1 MVKRHHL
8 DLSLGCDGLL
18 QEIWRKKPTLHV
30 FGHVHWGRGRQA
42 VFWDDCQRAYE
53 RLMSRKKRGP
63 IFDMIP
69 NACWLDAFK
78 VLFYGIRSVV
88 WQYAMLGGSSTGG
101 VMINA
106 AMQRGNTGKLVKGS
120 PISIEI

>member
-1 MVKRHHL
+1 
-8 DLSLGCDGLL
+8 
-18 QEIWRKKPTLHV
+18 
-30 FGHVHWGRGRQA
+30 
-42 VFWDDCQRAYE
+42 
-53 RLMSRKKRGP
+53 
-63 IFDMIP
+63 MIP